1 MSFFLVIVCLFK
13 IMDKNLDFI
22 LSDPDVMQF
31 TNKIINLVRSTEKQ
45 NESDIKDTLRET
57 EIFKKLGEITNDK
70 LVALSNVF
78 DLSDLIQLA
87 KFFLTILKQE

>member
-1 MSFFLVIVCLFK
+1 
-13 IMDKNLDFI
+13 MDKNLDFI

-57 EIFKKLGEITNDK
+57 EIFKN
-70 LVALSNVF
+70 
-78 DLSDLIQLA
+78 
-87 KFFLTILKQE
+87 